1 MEELSLIQKLA
12 VLALPVI
19 FAVTLHEAAHGWM
32 ADRLGDRTARM
43 MGRVTLNPLKHIDL
57 IGTVLVPLGMFALT
71 GFMFGWAKP
80 VPIDPRNLKQ
90 PRRDMA
96 LVAAAGPGANLLMA
110 LLWGLGILLG
120 QHLLQATPWVA
131 VPLIYMGA
139 AGVLINVI
147 LMVLNLL
154 PIPPLDGSRVVASLL
169 PYNAARSYAKIEPYG
184 LFIVLAL
191 LVTGLLGR
199 IVFPLVIAAI
209 LLLPGAPLVLQLF
222 F

>member
-1 MEELSLIQKLA
+1 MEALSLIQKLA
-12 VLALPVI
+12 VMALPVI
-19 FAVTLHEAAHGWM
+19 LAVTLHEAAHGWV

-43 MGRVTLNPLKHIDL
+43 MGRISLNPLKHIDP

-80 VPIDPRNLKQ
+80 VPIDPRNLKN
-90 PRRDMA
+90 PRKDMA
-96 LVAAAGPGANLLMA
+96 WVAAAGPAANLIMA
-110 LLWGLGILLG
+110 VAWGLAIVFAQAIAHSSPWFAEPLLF
-120 QHLLQATPWVA
+120 
-131 VPLIYMGA
+131 MGA

-191 LVTGLLGR
+191 MISGLLGR
-199 IVFPLVIAAI
+199 IIMPLVVGAI
-209 LLLPGAPLVLQLF
+209 LLMPGANVVLQLF
-222 F
+222 